1 MVDFCWPGHMYTYV
15 CIHIYTYVLLCKFTD
30 ISSSNVQNFIKEC
43 IITSKLD
50 HPNVLSLIGVSICP
64 KDATLHM
71 IMTFMDHGDVRS
83 FLKTK
88 RGNLI
93 EFDHFIEV
101 HTYTHT

>member
-1 MVDFCWPGHMYTYV
+1 MYIHMYLYL
-15 CIHIYTYVLLCKFTD
+15 HILLCTYTD

-50 HPNVLSLIGVSICP
+50 HPNVLSLIGVSISP

-93 EFDHFIEV
+93 EFDHCLEV
-101 HTYTHT
+101 HTYTHPYINMLGII